1 MNDDR
6 LKSHMAES
14 SASGGCL
21 RRVRDDVR
29 EARGEDVTYEALTIG
44 EVITPVIRHYLD
56 DPPPTAEGRILAY
69 RQKLAWYFWCLNP
82 IVAEADCRRVQFAV
96 DLMWDFEHDRQSL
109 SRRLPPLMALHL
121 QMPPPKAEEVKPE
134 KSRAEIVRE
143 VVRELK
149 AAARE
154 RQASAEGTTADQRTA
169 AGGPPAAPPGGCRQ
183 DADISIST
191 ESAERIAA

>member
-1 MNDDR
+1 
-6 LKSHMAES
+6 MAES

-29 EARGEDVTYEALTIG
+29 EARGEEVTYEVLTIG

-69 RQKLAWYFWCLNP
+69 RQKLAWYLWCLNP
-82 IVAEADCRRVQFAV
+82 VVAEADCRRVQFVV

-121 QMPPPKAEEVKPE
+121 HAPPPTKAEEVKPE

-154 RQASAEGTTADQRTA
+154 RQASAEGATADQRTA
-169 AGGPPAAPPGGCRQ
+169 ASGPPSAPPGGCRQ